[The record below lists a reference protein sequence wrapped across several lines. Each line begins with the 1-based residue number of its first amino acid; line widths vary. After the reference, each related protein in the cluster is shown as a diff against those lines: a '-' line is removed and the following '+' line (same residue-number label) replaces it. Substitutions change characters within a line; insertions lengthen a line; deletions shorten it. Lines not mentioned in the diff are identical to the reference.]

1 VRRFSFPSTL
11 SIEADPL
18 TVTPQLHRLFLAV
31 LLCCITS
38 FLPAQFGTQGPSASQ
53 YPATVKAYL
62 AAAPVEG
69 ETLEVLVHVKAD
81 PGYYF
86 YALNALVD
94 PDGFGPV
101 STKITL
107 SDNLLLEPIE
117 GETWREV
124 PEPKEKFDK
133 AFSLDVRYHPGET
146 TFRRVYRA
154 TQTVSFPLA
163 KPLAGF
169 VNMQICDESI
179 CLPPRKTNFS
189 VSEQAPAEV
198 LSFGVVP
205 LITPTP
211 STTPEPTPVEQDSA
225 SKVRPAAS
233 SQAAIPSEARQ
244 LASQGMIKVAGIAFL
259 AGLLSL
265 LTPCVFPMIPLTIS
279 FFTKQASKS
288 TSERL
293 TLVAVYSGSI
303 VLGFALIGFGLAFM
317 LYLLGFGSKSAGLVN
332 AFAANPWVNI
342 TLALLFVGFALSL
355 FGVFE
360 LGVPSSW
367 ANALQQ
373 KKGKRKDWLGAV
385 LMALI
390 FVLISFT
397 CTAPIVGPL
406 IVLTVQGGVLLPVVG
421 LTFYAIGFALPFLI
435 LGLIPSLLT
444 ALPKSGDW
452 LHSSKIVFGLVEL
465 GVALVYFG
473 KADLVLRW
481 GIFSREL
488 LLSAWVALSVVAM
501 LYLLGVFRLT
511 MELHGKEGKPTGI
524 GTGRLTTAVLFGTLA
539 FYFSHGLYGGQ
550 IASDLEALLPRS
562 RSVSTSTTSGGA
574 ATGHKLP
581 FIENDLDA
589 AFAQS
594 REENKPIFL
603 DFTGWTCTN
612 CWRNAIDVFPR
623 PEVSA
628 LLEQYVRVALY
639 TDDPEFGPKWQE
651 YQSEKFET
659 FSLPF
664 YALLSPDGEVIATY
678 GGLIR
683 EADRPVF
690 TQFLEMGLSTSALAA
705 KMKDPE

>member
-1 VRRFSFPSTL
+1 MT
-11 SIEADPL
+11 PL
-18 TVTPQLHRLFLAV
+18 LHRLLLAV
-31 LLCCITS
+31 LLSCLTS
-38 FLPAQFGTQGPSASQ
+38 FLPAQFGTQGPSASE

-62 AAAPVEG
+62 AAAPVQG
-69 ETLEVLVHVKAD
+69 ESVEVIVHVKAD

-107 SDNLLLEPIE
+107 SENPLLEPIE
-117 GETWREV
+117 GEAWREV
-124 PEPKEKFDK
+124 PEPKQKFDK

-146 TFRRVYRA
+146 TFRRLYRA
-154 TQTVSFPLA
+154 TQTATFPLA
-163 KPLAGF
+163 EPLPGF

-189 VSEQAPAEV
+189 LSEQAPTEV
-198 LSFGVVP
+198 LNFGVEP
-205 LITPTP
+205 SKTPTP
-211 STTPEPTPVEQDSA
+211 STTPEATSVGEETATQEKPSVPV
-225 SKVRPAAS
+225 
-233 SQAAIPSEARQ
+233 QAGAPSEARQ
-244 LASQGMIKVAGIAFL
+244 LASQGIVKVAGIAFL

-279 FFTKQASKS
+279 FFTKQASK
-288 TSERL
+288 TTAERL
-293 TLVAVYSGSI
+293 ALLAVYSGSI
-303 VLGFALIGFGLAFM
+303 VLGFALIGFGLAFV

-373 KKGKRKDWLGAV
+373 KKGKRKDWIGAV
-385 LMALI
+385 LMAVI

-481 GIFSREL
+481 GIFTREL
-488 LLSAWVALSVVAM
+488 LLSAWVALSVVAT
-501 LYLLGVFRLT
+501 LYLLGLFRLT
-511 MELHGKEGKPTGI
+511 VELHGKEAKPTSI

-562 RSVSTSTTSGGA
+562 RSVSSPGAASGGV

-589 AFAQS
+589 AFAQAKA
-594 REENKPIFL
+594 EDKPIFL

-664 YALLSPDGEVIATY
+664 YALLTSEGEVIATY

-690 TQFLEMGLSTSALAA
+690 TQFLEMGLSTSVLAA
-705 KMKDPE
+705 KVNDPE